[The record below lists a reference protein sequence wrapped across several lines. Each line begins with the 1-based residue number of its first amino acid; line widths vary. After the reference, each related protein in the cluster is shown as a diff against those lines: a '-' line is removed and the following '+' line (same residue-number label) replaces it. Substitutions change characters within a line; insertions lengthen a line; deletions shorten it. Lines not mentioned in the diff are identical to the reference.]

1 MHDSSANTRSETMAG
16 LGVGVMHNTIN
27 SRFGPKPLIRAD
39 YMTGVACGA
48 DSFWVADHL
57 NSVLP
62 PSMWTPKY
70 VGAARVIPKMDAHL
84 EPWTMLGYLAGRNKL
99 GRMRLGVAVTDTG
112 RRNPAVTAQ
121 AVASL
126 HLLTRGRAVLGIGT
140 GERESNAPYG
150 VDWSKPV
157 ARFEEAVATIR
168 ALWNSNG
175 DLVTRDSPFFPL
187 HKATFALP
195 PFKGKWPEIWIAAHG
210 PRMMRATGRYADG
223 WFPGTTRATEYGEQL
238 EIVRTAASNAGR
250 DPLAIAP
257 ALIRFIVT
265 GRSHGEIDKVELR
278 YRQGVH
284 AQLPRQGLG
293 SPRCR
298 TPARGGLHRSAR
310 PHPAIDRRGDSARLR
325 SEGPQIAR
333 RRVVCRGNTRRGHR
347 ADCGVPR
354 QRIAIPRRGQCRR
367 DSTESAQER
376 VRNSALRQGRAG
388 LEKAV
393 TASRA
398 HD

>member
-1 MHDSSANTRSETMAG
+1 MARF
-16 LGVGVMHNTIN
+16 GVGVMHNTIN
-27 SRFGPKPLIRAD
+27 SRFGPKPLVHAD
-39 YMTGVACGA
+39 YAIGLACRA

-62 PSMWTPKY
+62 PSMWTPEH
-70 VGAARVIPKMDAHL
+70 VGAARLIPKMDAHL

-99 GRMRLGVAVTDTG
+99 GRMRLGVAVTDTA

-121 AVASL
+121 AAASL

-168 ALWNSNG
+168 ALWNSDG
-175 DLVTRDSPFFPL
+175 ELVTRDSPFFPL

-195 PFKGKWPEIWIAAHG
+195 PYRGKWPPIWVAAHG

-238 EIVRTAASNAGR
+238 QIVRAAASDAGR
-250 DPLAIAP
+250 DPMAITP

-265 GRSHGEIDKVELR
+265 GRSRDEIDEVVESDIAKVFTLNSPAKDWARHGAQHPLGADFTGVQDLIPQTIDEQTALGYAAKAPRSLVEELFAVGTPDEVIDQMADFRDHGVR
-278 YRQGVH
+278 YLVVGNAGAIQPSLRK
-284 AQLPRQGLG
+284 
-293 SPRCR
+293 
-298 TPARGGLHRSAR
+298 SATATV
-310 PHPAIDRRGDSARLR
+310 PYIK
-325 SEGPQIAR
+325 
-333 RRVVCRGNTRRGHR
+333 VVR
-347 ADCGVPR
+347 
-354 QRIAIPRRGQCRR
+354 
-367 DSTESAQER
+367 
-376 VRNSALRQGRAG
+376 ALRK
-388 LEKAV
+388 L
-393 TASRA
+393 
-398 HD
+398 

>member
-1 MHDSSANTRSETMAG
+1 MAG

-27 SRFGPKPLIRAD
+27 SRFGPKPLIHAD
-39 YMTGVACGA
+39 YLTGVACGA

-57 NSVLP
+57 TSAWP
-62 PSMWTPKY
+62 PSMWTPKH
-70 VGAARVIPKMDAHL
+70 VGAARVIPKIDAHL
-84 EPWTMLGYLAGRNKL
+84 EPWTMLGYLAGRNRL

-121 AVASL
+121 AAASL

-150 VDWSKPV
+150 VDWSRPV

-175 DLVTRDSPFFPL
+175 ELVTRDSPFFPL

-195 PFKGKWPEIWIAAHG
+195 PYKGKWPEIWIAAHG

-238 EIVRTAASNAGR
+238 EIVRTAASDAGR
-250 DPLAIAP
+250 DPMAITP

-265 GRSHGEIDKVELR
+265 GRSRNEIDEVVDSEIAKVFTLNCPAKDWARHGAQHPMGKDFTGNQDLILQTIDEPTALSYAAKAPRSLVQELFAVGTPDEVIGQIADFRDNGLR
-278 YRQGVH
+278 YLVVGNAGAIQPSLRKSASATAPYIKVV
-284 AQLPRQGLG
+284 RGL
-293 SPRCR
+293 RK
-298 TPARGGLHRSAR
+298 L
-310 PHPAIDRRGDSARLR
+310 
-325 SEGPQIAR
+325 
-333 RRVVCRGNTRRGHR
+333 
-347 ADCGVPR
+347 
-354 QRIAIPRRGQCRR
+354 
-367 DSTESAQER
+367 
-376 VRNSALRQGRAG
+376 
-388 LEKAV
+388 
-393 TASRA
+393 
-398 HD
+398 